1 MTDLAIDRFR
11 DALYTPS
18 EAARYLNVP
27 LRTVRRWA
35 WGDREV
41 SGEGRD
47 AMRPGVVTALR
58 DRPTGHASI
67 PFVGLAEAYTLRA
80 LRDAGVSL
88 QRIRPALAKLEARF
102 GLEHSL
108 ASQHLYTDG
117 LEVLYDFASEADDGK
132 GPSAELV
139 VVRHGQQVF
148 TQIVAGYLERV
159 AYVSGYAQAFPLP
172 GYQHGIVMVDAA
184 RGFGQPIF
192 ARSGARVQ
200 DALDLFKAGESL
212 RTVAEEY
219 DVPEHELE
227 EALRVAVDRAA

>member
-1 MTDLAIDRFR
+1 VTDIAIDRFR
-11 DALYTPS
+11 DALYTPT

-27 LRTVRRWA
+27 LGTVRRWA
-35 WGDREV
+35 GGDRATA
-41 SGEGRD
+41 D
-47 AMRPGVVTALR
+47 AAADTTRAGVVTALTGC
-58 DRPTGHASI
+58 PGGHASI

-80 LRDAGVSL
+80 LRDAGVSM
-88 QRIRPALAKLEARF
+88 QRIRPALAKIEARF
-102 GLEHSL
+102 GIEHAL

-117 LEVLYDFASEADDGK
+117 LEALYDYAAEASQGD
-132 GPSAELV
+132 GPSPELV

-159 AYVSGYAQAFPLP
+159 AYVEGYAQAFPLP
-172 GYQHGIVMVDAA
+172 GYEHGIVVVDAA

-192 ARSGARVQ
+192 ARSGARVH

>member
-1 MTDLAIDRFR
+1 
-11 DALYTPS
+11 
-18 EAARYLNVP
+18 
-27 LRTVRRWA
+27 
-35 WGDREV
+35 
-41 SGEGRD
+41 
-47 AMRPGVVTALR
+47 MRPGVVPALR
-58 DRPTGHASI
+58 GRPAGHASI

-80 LRDAGVSL
+80 LRNAGVPL
-88 QRIRPALAKLEARF
+88 QLIRPALAKLGAKF
-102 GLEHSL
+102 GLEHAL

-117 LEVLYDFASEADDGK
+117 IEVLYDYAFEASDSM

-159 AYVSGYAQAFPLP
+159 AYVAGYAQAFPLP

-212 RTVAEEY
+212 RTVADEY